1 MIYLVRSI
9 QFLLLVACTLSLSLR
24 TNSQEP
30 TLADVLASSP
40 DRPNALLYMDTPLV
54 RKFVTGTP
62 LFTELPEKLGEV
74 RIASELDIKTLEPTW
89 EVGYVTVSGIP
100 DASLLATSVGGY
112 VDTIAGKTVVWSP
125 RKSYLVPMPG
135 GVLGLVRPSDRK
147 LASRWLNKETSG
159 GGVSY
164 LQKQAA
170 QGTKFISVLL
180 AIDLEDVW
188 SPITIKQRLEAL
200 ESLKSADKNAIA
212 ATLSTIKGIRVI
224 VSKKNLEESIISLDF
239 GTSPSGLLP
248 VAKAFFVEVLA
259 RNHSAIPEAS
269 TWTPSVDG
277 NTLSFRGKIAPETLD
292 DLLGIFT
299 LHGQVDQASSSNDSS
314 SANKSAEAKA
324 VAVAKTYFDK
334 TASIVSRVKDYS
346 ATNSGDRAQW
356 NGRMAKRLDDLPTL
370 NVDPALV
377 DYSTKVSQ
385 ALRGNMVNIQQT
397 NIAGGTNAIVNSGV
411 SAYGNPYNGYYYDV
425 NSPYQYLASARG
437 QAYSS
442 YREVIAQ
449 IEEMERTI
457 RREMTDKYQ
466 FQF

>member
-1 MIYLVRSI
+1 
-9 QFLLLVACTLSLSLR
+9 
-24 TNSQEP
+24 
-30 TLADVLASSP
+30 
-40 DRPNALLYMDTPLV
+40 MDTPLV

-62 LFTELPEKLGEV
+62 LFAELSDKLGEV
-74 RIASELDIKTLEPTW
+74 RIASELDFKTLEPTW
-89 EVGYVTVSGIP
+89 EVGYATVSGLP
-100 DASLLATSVGGY
+100 DASLVAASVGGY
-112 VDTIAGKTVVWSP
+112 VDSIAGKTVVWSP

-212 ATLSTIKGIRVI
+212 ATLSTIKGMRVI

-269 TWTPSVDG
+269 TWNASVDG

-292 DLLGIFT
+292 DLIGIFT
-299 LHGQVDQASSSNDSS
+299 VHGQVDPSSSNDSS
-314 SANKSAEAKA
+314 SANNSAEAKA
-324 VAVAKTYFDK
+324 VGAAKTYFDK
-334 TASIVSRVKDYS
+334 TASIVKRVKDYS

-377 DYSTKVSQ
+377 DYATKVSQ

-411 SAYGNPYNGYYYDV
+411 SAYGNAYNGYYYDV

-437 QAYSS
+437 QAFSS

>member
-1 MIYLVRSI
+1 MIYLVRSMK
-9 QFLLLVACTLSLSLR
+9 FLLLVACTLSLSLR
-24 TNSQEP
+24 SNAQEP
-30 TLADVLASSP
+30 SLADVLASSP
-40 DRPNALLYMDTPLV
+40 DRPNALFYMDTPLV

-62 LFTELPEKLGEV
+62 LFAELSDKLSEV
-74 RIASELDIKTLEPTW
+74 RIASELDFKTLEPTW
-89 EVGYVTVSGIP
+89 EVGYATVSGLP
-100 DASLLATSVGGY
+100 DASLIAASVGGY
-112 VDTIAGKTVVWSP
+112 VDSIAGKTVVWSP

-180 AIDLEDVW
+180 AVDLEDVW
-188 SPITIKQRLEAL
+188 SPVTIKQRLEAL

-212 ATLSTIKGIRVI
+212 ATLSTIKGIRMI

-277 NTLSFRGKIAPETLD
+277 NSLSFRGRIAPETLD
-292 DLLGIFT
+292 DLIGIFT
-299 LHGQVDQASSSNDSS
+299 LHGQVDPSSSNDSS
-314 SANKSAEAKA
+314 SANNSAEAKA
-324 VAVAKTYFDK
+324 VGAAKTYFDK
-334 TASIVSRVKDYS
+334 TASIIKRVKDYS

-356 NGRMAKRLDDLPTL
+356 NGRMATRLDDLPTL

-377 DYSTKVSQ
+377 DYATKVSQ

-411 SAYGNPYNGYYYDV
+411 HTYGNSYNGYYYDV

>member
-1 MIYLVRSI
+1 MHYLFRPLNS
-9 QFLLLVACTLSLSLR
+9 LLLVACTVSLSIR
-24 TNSQEP
+24 ANSQEP
-30 TLADVLASSP
+30 TLAEVLASSP

-62 LFTELPEKLGEV
+62 LFSELSEKLGEV
-74 RIASELDIKTLEPTW
+74 RIAAELDFKTLEPTW
-89 EVGYVTVSGIP
+89 EVGYATVSGIP
-100 DASLLATSVGGY
+100 EASLIAASVGGY

-125 RKSYLVPMPG
+125 RKSYLVPMPS

-188 SPITIKQRLEAL
+188 SPITVKQRIEVL
-200 ESLKSADKNAIA
+200 ESLKSVDKNSIA

-224 VSKKNLEESIISLDF
+224 ASKKNLEESIISLDF

-248 VAKAFFVEVLA
+248 VAKEFFVEVLA

-269 TWTPSVDG
+269 KWTPYVEG
-277 NTLSFRGKIAPETLD
+277 NTLSFRGRITPETLD

-299 LHGQVDQASSSNDSS
+299 LHNQVDQVSPSSDASA
-314 SANKSAEAKA
+314 ANKSAEARA
-324 VAVAKTYFDK
+324 VGVAKTYFDK
-334 TASIVSRVKDYS
+334 TESIIKRVKDYS
-346 ATNSGDRAQW
+346 ATNTGDRAQW
-356 NGRMAKRLDDLPTL
+356 NGKMAKRLDDLPTL
-370 NVDPALV
+370 NVDPALIE
-377 DYSTKVSQ
+377 YSTKVSQ

-411 SAYGNPYNGYYYDV
+411 SAYGNSYNGYYYDV

-437 QAYSS
+437 QSNVS

-449 IEEMERTI
+449 IEDLQRTI

>member
-1 MIYLVRSI
+1 MIYLVRFMK
-9 QFLLLVACTLSLSLR
+9 FLLLVACTLSLSLR
-24 TNSQEP
+24 SNSQEP
-30 TLADVLASSP
+30 SLADVLASSP
-40 DRPNALLYMDTPLV
+40 DRPNALFYMDTPLV

-62 LFTELPEKLGEV
+62 LFAELSDKLGEV
-74 RIASELDIKTLEPTW
+74 RIASELDFKTLEPTW
-89 EVGYVTVSGIP
+89 EVGYATVSGLP
-100 DASLLATSVGGY
+100 DASLVAASVGGY
-112 VDTIAGKTVVWSP
+112 VDSIAGKTVVWSP

-212 ATLSTIKGIRVI
+212 ATLSTIKGMRVI

-269 TWTPSVDG
+269 TWNASVDG

-292 DLLGIFT
+292 DLIGIFT
-299 LHGQVDQASSSNDSS
+299 VHGQVDPSSSNDSS
-314 SANKSAEAKA
+314 SANNSAEAKA
-324 VAVAKTYFDK
+324 VGAAKTYFDK
-334 TASIVSRVKDYS
+334 TASIVKRVKDYS

-377 DYSTKVSQ
+377 DYATKVSQ

-411 SAYGNPYNGYYYDV
+411 SAYGNAYNGYYYDV

-437 QAYSS
+437 QAFSS